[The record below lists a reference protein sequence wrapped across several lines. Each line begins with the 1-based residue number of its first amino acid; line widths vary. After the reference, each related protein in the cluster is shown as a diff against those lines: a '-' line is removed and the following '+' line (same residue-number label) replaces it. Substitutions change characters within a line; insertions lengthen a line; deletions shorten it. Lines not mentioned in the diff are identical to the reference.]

1 MIGTKVLEERKSKF
15 NGELKVVRSLG
26 FGTYIQSNGLT
37 QSGGIVETIWKQTL
51 KKIRR
56 KRQNIKDILILG
68 LGGGTV
74 AKLVKKYWPEAKI
87 TGVDIDPIMV
97 EFGKKY
103 LGLDKVSIEIKI
115 VDVYDF
121 MSKISKQKSFDL
133 VIVDLYNGDKF
144 PEKFGTENYIQLV
157 RTILRSGGIAIFN
170 RLYYGDKRREAVKF
184 GGKLQK
190 SFSHV
195 DWYYPEANLMF
206 LCSL

>member
-103 LGLDKVSIEIKI
+103 LGLDKVDIEIKI

-121 MSKISKQKSFDL
+121 MSNISKQKSFDL

-157 RTILRSGGIAIFN
+157 RTVLKSGGIAIFN